1 MKNIL
6 KDKYNSINQSE
17 IENTDLAVL
26 KKLFTLTDG
35 FKIKDSVNIE
45 IAIKILDKIILKNP
59 YALKNSKQH
68 STTMK
73 RYIEII
79 FDDSGS
85 MVTPINGEP
94 KHIIAKRLFKEK
106 IIPKLDLKT
115 DNVYLR
121 TLASGCGFGMSHV
134 TKLDNDIS
142 KITQAIDSIAC
153 CNSTPLYY
161 TIKDSIDACEKSG
174 ADEKHIFIL
183 TDGDDTCYKNPE
195 SILGNDFLK
204 VKDQLNLNTILVQFA
219 IESSITKNNL
229 TAFSQKIG
237 ATNVI
242 ISSNDIKDFNIIDKK
257 LSKAFIQSGL
267 DKKGKFSHCKTN
279 DLVDFYQLG
288 QCTEYDYYLVEL
300 LYEEKLLKWK
310 PSLKKWIDSSQKM
323 ELDFLYTLRFR
334 NCLPESQ
341 VKLMLSQLQKPY
353 IYSFDCIY
361 WDFKDR
367 VWKYFDEIPKLDLVD
382 NPEARYEDSLHED
395 SNDNLNRMHQVKES
409 FEKNVL
415 YKVNYSPMS
424 DLFGEKFLL
433 EKLNGYTEKPIKELR
448 DGDFVEFKIK

>member
-1 MKNIL
+1 
-6 KDKYNSINQSE
+6 
-17 IENTDLAVL
+17 
-26 KKLFTLTDG
+26 
-35 FKIKDSVNIE
+35 
-45 IAIKILDKIILKNP
+45 
-59 YALKNSKQH
+59 
-68 STTMK
+68 MK

-85 MVTPINGEP
+85 MDSRINGEP

-115 DNVYLR
+115 DIVYLR
-121 TLASGCGFGMSHV
+121 TLANGCGIGMSRAD
-134 TKLDNDIS
+134 KLDNDIS
-142 KITQAIDSIAC
+142 KMTKTIDSISC
-153 CNSTPLYY
+153 YKSTPLYY

-174 ADEKHIFIL
+174 AAEKHIFIL
-183 TDGDDTCYKNPE
+183 TDGDDTCYINPE
-195 SILGNDFLK
+195 LILGNDFLK

-229 TAFSQKIG
+229 TAFSQKIV

-257 LSKAFIQSGL
+257 LSKAFMQSGL
-267 DKKGKFSHCKTN
+267 DKKGKIPHCNVK
-279 DLVDFYQLG
+279 DLVEFYQLG

-310 PSLKKWIDSSQKM
+310 PTLKKWIDSSQKM

-341 VKLMLSQLQKPY
+341 VKLMLFQLQKPY

-361 WDFKDR
+361 WDFKER
-367 VWKYFDEIPKLDLVD
+367 VWKYFDEIPKLNFLD
-382 NPEARYEDSLHED
+382 NPEARFEDSIDNKIDEAQDKEMFERKKLYRVNQIPM
-395 SNDNLNRMHQVKES
+395 NDIS
-409 FEKNVL
+409 AT
-415 YKVNYSPMS
+415 
-424 DLFGEKFLL
+424 KFQL
-433 EKLNGYTEKPIKELR
+433 EKLEWNTEKQITILI
-448 DGDFVEFKIK
+448 DGDLLKFQ

>member
-6 KDKYNSINQSE
+6 KDKFNSINQLQLDN
-17 IENTDLAVL
+17 IDLTVL
-26 KKLFTLTDG
+26 NRLVILTDSLKTVEKE
-35 FKIKDSVNIE
+35 KIEK
-45 IAIKILDKIILKNP
+45 AILILDKIISKNP
-59 YALKNSKQH
+59 HALKNSKPN
-68 STTMK
+68 SIKMK

-85 MVTPINGEP
+85 MDSHINGEP
-94 KHIIAKRLFKEK
+94 KHIIAKKLFKEK

-115 DNVYLR
+115 DTVFLR
-121 TLASGCGFGMSHV
+121 TLANGCGIGMSRAD
-134 TKLDNDIS
+134 KLDNDIS
-142 KITQAIDSIAC
+142 KMTAAINSISC
-153 CNSTPLYY
+153 YKSTPLYY

-183 TDGDDTCYKNPE
+183 TDGDDTCYINPE

-242 ISSNDIKDFNIIDKK
+242 ISSNDIKDFDIIDKK
-257 LSKAFIQSGL
+257 ISKAFIKSGL
-267 DKKGKFSHCKTN
+267 DKKGKFPHCN
-279 DLVDFYQLG
+279 IEGLVEFYQLG

-341 VKLMLSQLQKPY
+341 VKQMLFQLQKPY

-361 WDFKDR
+361 WDFKER

-382 NPEARYEDSLHED
+382 NPEAILA
-395 SNDNLNRMHQVKES
+395 DNN
-409 FEKNVL
+409 
-415 YKVNYSPMS
+415 
-424 DLFGEKFLL
+424 
-433 EKLNGYTEKPIKELR
+433 EKLNLENKQKQSELFDKKTPYEVKLLPLNDIHNDRFKLVEYKYDRIGPPITLNE
-448 DGDFVEFKIK
+448 GDIVEFKK

>member
-1 MKNIL
+1 MKNMV
-6 KDKYNSINQSE
+6 KDKFNSINQSE
-17 IENTDLAVL
+17 IDDADLAVL
-26 KKLFTLTDG
+26 KRLFELTDG
-35 FKIKDSVNIE
+35 FKIKDSNNIE
-45 IAIKILDKIILKNP
+45 IAIKILDEIISKNP
-59 YALKNSKQH
+59 LALKSSKPNSIK
-68 STTMK
+68 MK

-85 MVTPINGEP
+85 MESHINGEP
-94 KHIIAKRLFKEK
+94 KHIIAKKLFKEK

-115 DNVYLR
+115 DIVYLR
-121 TLASGCGFGMSHV
+121 TLANGCGIGMSRADQ
-134 TKLDNDIS
+134 LDNDIS
-142 KITQAIDSIAC
+142 KMTAAIDSISC
-153 CNSTPLYY
+153 YKSTPLYY

-183 TDGDDTCYKNPE
+183 TDGDDTCYINPE

-242 ISSNDIKDFNIIDKK
+242 ISSNDTKDFDIIDKK
-257 LSKAFIQSGL
+257 ISKAFMQSGL
-267 DKKGKFSHCKTN
+267 DKKGKFPHCTST
-279 DLVDFYQLG
+279 DLVEFYQLK
-288 QCTEYDYYLVEL
+288 QCLEYDYYLVEL
-300 LYEEKLLKWK
+300 LYEEKLLSWK
-310 PSLKKWIDSSQKM
+310 PLLKKWIDSNQKM

-341 VKLMLSQLQKPY
+341 VKQMLFQLKKPY
-353 IYSFDCIY
+353 RYSFDCIY
-361 WDFKDR
+361 WDFKER
-367 VWKYFDEIPKLDLVD
+367 VWKYFNEIPKLDLVD
-382 NPEARYEDSLHED
+382 NPEAKYEDSTDED
-395 SNDNLNRMHQVKES
+395 SIENMNRMHQVKES

-415 YKVNYSPMS
+415 YRVNYSPMS

-448 DGDFVEFKIK
+448 DGDFVEFKIN

>member
-1 MKNIL
+1 
-6 KDKYNSINQSE
+6 
-17 IENTDLAVL
+17 
-26 KKLFTLTDG
+26 
-35 FKIKDSVNIE
+35 
-45 IAIKILDKIILKNP
+45 
-59 YALKNSKQH
+59 
-68 STTMK
+68 MK
-73 RYIEII
+73 RYIEVI

-121 TLASGCGFGMSHV
+121 TLATGCGFGMSNAN
-134 TKLDNDIS
+134 KLDNDIS
-142 KITQAIDSIAC
+142 KMTEAIDSISC
-153 CNSTPLYY
+153 CKSTPLYY

-183 TDGDDTCYKNPE
+183 TDGDDTCYINPE
-195 SILGNDFLK
+195 SILGKDFLK

-257 LSKAFIQSGL
+257 ITKALIKSGL
-267 DKKGKFSHCKTN
+267 NSTIEFPYCEVLNEDSIYKLGELADF
-279 DLVDFYQLG
+279 DFY
-288 QCTEYDYYLVEL
+288 LVQL
-300 LYEEKLLKWK
+300 LYQEKLLSWK
-310 PSLKKWIDSSQKM
+310 PTLKKWLNARQLM
-323 ELDFLYTLRFR
+323 ELEFLYTLRFK
-334 NCLPESQ
+334 NSIHEGQ
-341 VKLMLSQLQKPY
+341 VKQMLSQLQKPF

-382 NPEARYEDSLHED
+382 NPEALLADNPVDLNLEHKQKQSELFDKDITYEVELLPLNDIRSDKFKLVEIKYERNTLPVSL
-395 SNDNLNRMHQVKES
+395 SV
-409 FEKNVL
+409 
-415 YKVNYSPMS
+415 
-424 DLFGEKFLL
+424 
-433 EKLNGYTEKPIKELR
+433 
-448 DGDFVEFKIK
+448 GDIVVFKSK